1 MVQWNMILGIFLVL
15 FCLCMIIRFT
25 LTQLNI
31 RHVRKKGHTVP
42 PVFHGIIDDDT
53 LGRMSDYTVDSS
65 RFASFTSIFDDILFL
80 IILLSGILPWYARLI
95 AGLDWHFIPS
105 GLLFMAGPAAIGFL
119 LDIPFDIYG
128 TFVIEKRYG
137 FSTIT
142 AKLWITDLVKNLML
156 SMVLIG
162 LLLGAFLA
170 LVYYAEKTWWFWG
183 WLLFALFQLV
193 MLWLY
198 PVLIAPLF
206 NKYEP
211 VKNDELREKIVSL
224 MAEAGLRAKG
234 VFQVDSGKRSRHTN
248 AYFTGFGK
256 SKRVVLFDTLIASH
270 SIDEIL
276 SVFAHEIGHWK
287 KKHISKQLVAIE
299 TVSFFL
305 FYIAYRLIDWA
316 PLYHTFGFDSLTSY
330 VGLFLLSAY
339 LRPVSFFF
347 KPLWASLSRK
357 YEREADDY
365 SLSLIGTTVH
375 LADALKRLAKDN
387 LANLHPHPLYTW
399 FYYSHPPLTDRVSYL
414 EKRNG
419 KGVVDF

>member
-1 MVQWNMILGIFLVL
+1 MVQWNMILGIFLVI
-15 FCLCMIIRFT
+15 FCLRIILRFT

-31 RHVRKKGHTVP
+31 RQVCKKGHIVP
-42 PVFHGIIDDDT
+42 AVFRGIIDDET
-53 LGRMSDYTVDSS
+53 LGHMSDYTVDSS
-65 RFASFTSIFDDILFL
+65 RFTSVTTIFGDVLFL
-80 IILLSGILPWYARLI
+80 IILLSGILPWYTRHI
-95 AGLDWHFIPS
+95 ADIHWHFIPS
-105 GLLFMAGPAAIGFL
+105 GLLFMAGPAVIGFI

-142 AKLWITDLVKNLML
+142 AKLWITDLLKNLIL
-156 SMVLIG
+156 SIVLTG
-162 LLLGAFLA
+162 LLLSAFLA
-170 LVYYAEKTWWFWG
+170 LVYYAERTWWFWG

-193 MLWLY
+193 MLWIY
-198 PVLIAPLF
+198 PILIAPLF
-206 NKYEP
+206 NTYEP
-211 VKNDELREKIVSL
+211 VKNEELREKIVDL

-256 SKRVVLFDTLIASH
+256 TKRVVLFDTLIASH

-287 KKHISKQLVAIE
+287 KKHIIKQLIAIE

-316 PLYHTFGFDSLTSY
+316 PLYHTFGFDRITPY
-330 VGLFLLSAY
+330 VGIFLISAY
-339 LRPVSFFF
+339 LKPVSFFF
-347 KPLWASLSRK
+347 RPLLSSLSRK

-365 SLSLIGTTVH
+365 SLSLIGTTAH

-387 LANLHPHPLYTW
+387 LANLYPHPLYAW
-399 FYYSHPPLTDRVSYL
+399 FYYSHPPLTERVSYL
-414 EKRNG
+414 ERRNG
-419 KGVVDF
+419 KGNVDL